1 MANTLVELLKQ
12 KKSVSATPA
21 TPAAPATSTA
31 PLVADEAT
39 QHAQVV
45 EEIKNTEAFRE
56 ALKVFRGNDLVK
68 RADWTPYPG
77 MVAHGMVRL
86 EGDVVLLTSFG
97 RKVIDAVPL
106 PQASSPPAANPLI
119 DALRTSRT
127 STAPNA
133 ATTAPAPNQ
142 QQRLRTLSPLFTR
155 AQGGSS
161 EEVKKAADQIR
172 AVLGE
177 PTDGTVDA
185 LMRNVFQGMVNEA
198 DARIARE
205 QRVSVV
211 GPIDIVDMQ
220 PFVVD
225 DPSQPE
231 NVPIEQWWPKYVG
244 EEWSARRSHTHNVVI
259 DENGN
264 DVLYEAFDNG
274 LVAVSQG
281 TMHIVLATPAVTAR
295 FLKPTKLRSSI
306 ANGVGSTINPPDG
319 PGPNAPDVDDTTAKP
334 ATATP
339 ILQLPDGRDALKLGK
354 KDLTDAHAKVFSDV
368 LEGSQAVKI
377 YREFSVLPA
386 KGRTMDM
393 LVVDLRLMLALTY
406 STEWRA
412 AAEAWRNTYVSP
424 PPSPA
429 ETTPPPEA
437 IPPAEAAPATPTEAA
452 TPPVS
457 DVNVAVSP
465 EAVDDVLAEAS
476 PTVPTKSETTA
487 PAETPR
493 EVATRVFN
501 ELCDRTASFKGPVTA
516 GPSDDPAE
524 FVLYLNCRPM
534 RGPVTDLADFLRPF
548 EAKVAAENE
557 VVDYQ
562 QLAWRDGP
570 KSVVTAI
577 AMAANRGELR
587 LPAALYCDKHHPC
600 YNEVVAYL
608 TRFATEVIRTCY

>member
-1 MANTLVELLKQ
+1 MSNPLVEMLKR
-12 KKSVSATPA
+12 KNVASATPA
-21 TPAAPATSTA
+21 TTPAPAV
-31 PLVADEAT
+31 PDEAT

-56 ALKVFRGNDLVK
+56 AIKVFRGNDQVQ
-68 RADWTPYPG
+68 RANWTPYPA

-86 EGDVVLLTSFG
+86 EGDAVLLTSFG
-97 RKVIDAVPL
+97 RKVIDAIPL
-106 PQASSPPAANPLI
+106 PEASPPVTGKPLL
-119 DALRTSRT
+119 DVLRTQREG
-127 STAPNA
+127 STAG
-133 ATTAPAPNQ
+133 ATTATPTPTQ
-142 QQRLRTLSPLFTR
+142 KDRLRTLSPMFTR
-155 AQGGSS
+155 AQGGTLDD
-161 EEVKKAADQIR
+161 VKAAADQIR
-172 AVLGE
+172 TVLGE

-231 NVPIEQWWPKYVG
+231 NVSIEQWWRQYVG
-244 EEWSARRSHTHNVVI
+244 EEWGDRRSHTHNVAI

-264 DVLYEAFDNG
+264 DVLYEAYDNG
-274 LVAVSQG
+274 LVTVSQG
-281 TMHIVLATPAVTAR
+281 TMHIVLATPTVTTR
-295 FLKPTKLRSSI
+295 FLRPIKVRASI

-334 ATATP
+334 ATAVP

-386 KGRTMDM
+386 KGRTIET
-393 LVVDLRLMLALTY
+393 LLVDLRLMLALTY

-424 PPSPA
+424 
-429 ETTPPPEA
+429 TTS
-437 IPPAEAAPATPTEAA
+437 PAEAAPPTPAAEAA
-452 TPPVS
+452 PPMPSVS

-465 EAVDDVLAEAS
+465 EAVDDVLAEAKAAAS
-476 PTVPTKSETTA
+476 TTSETTV
-487 PAETPR
+487 PVETPR
-493 EVATRVFN
+493 DVATRVFN
-501 ELCDRTASFKGPVTA
+501 ELCDRTASFRGPITA

-534 RGPVTDLADFLRPF
+534 RGPVTDLADFLRLF
-548 EAKVAAENE
+548 EAKVAEQNE
-557 VVDYQ
+557 LVDYQ
-562 QLAWRDGP
+562 QLPWRDGP